1 MYKKFHLFFNGFW
14 RFGRWAQNA
23 KRRTVPPKACG
34 LGKLYQNKRPGGPR
48 FRLGPKALVFRA
60 FKTYNIS
67 MKKYTLLTLF
77 LLLAGG
83 LNATTLNVLVGRG
96 QRIAELSFSAPYA
109 VANAGEVY
117 GPIAAENNLKLEN
130 TAPDRLLVSVR
141 DSKTGKY
148 KSLGTFKGRVDVVR
162 RVAGLNMASPRPVS
176 QLKARK
182 IGERALR
189 LAEESVRGGRFIT
202 YKHPGYGGKIVYEGP
217 FSAYGKQGVELVET
231 VELERYV
238 TQVVACELGGAK
250 AIEALK
256 VQSVLARSY
265 ALATVKSRL
274 DSLANGGP
282 NWHHFQ
288 LFATPKDQAY
298 NCKKRVDDK
307 EPPSDLVV
315 RAVKATRGQVLLRN
329 GKPVAAQYNTG
340 AVSGKDSVSQ
350 QHIQN
355 LANRGNSYRAILA
368 RYFKGVRILPYQID
382 LVRELAKSS
391 LAAELKKGKK

>member
-1 MYKKFHLFFNGFW
+1 MNKIFRLFFNGFW
-14 RFGRWAQNA
+14 RSVQPAKNA
-23 KRRTVPPKACG
+23 KCRVLPPKEDNSD
-34 LGKLYQNKRPGGPR
+34 KLYQNKQSGGPR
-48 FRLGPKALVFRA
+48 VRLGQKALVFRA
-60 FKTYNIS
+60 VKTYNIS
-67 MKKYTLLTLF
+67 MKKYTLLTLLF
-77 LLLAGG
+77 LLAGG

-162 RVAGLNMASPRPVS
+162 RVSGLNMASLGPLS

-182 IGERALR
+182 MGQQALR
-189 LAEESVRGGRFIT
+189 LEEEAVRGGRFIT
-202 YKHPGYGGKIVYEGP
+202 YKHPGYGGNIVYEGP

-238 TQVVACELGGAK
+238 TQVVACELGGEK
-250 AIEALK
+250 AVEALK
-256 VQSVLARSY
+256 TQSVLVRSY

-315 RAVKATRGQVLLRN
+315 RAVKATHGQVLLRG
-329 GKPVAAQYNTG
+329 GKPVPAQYNSG

-368 RYFKGVRILPYQID
+368 RYFKGAKILPYQID